1 MKLEQQYDHNHH
13 SSHKKK
19 IKKTERIHAKYSA
32 KAWGEMDVV
41 KKKGTETWSSEWK
54 IEIRSPLVP
63 PPPSPLEREVGG
75 RGDPASCKTLRTVN
89 SLWKHFDSFKNP
101 NFISL

>member
-1 MKLEQQYDHNHH
+1 ML
-13 SSHKKK
+13 S
-19 IKKTERIHAKYSA
+19 IVLRLG
-32 KAWGEMDVV
+32 GEMDVV